1 MQGLITSHESLTSA
15 MISLQVRLLDQL
27 RPTLLSS
34 INPCS
39 LSHIHFRVQMVLRV
53 LGGSSNPP
61 PRLQVSFVRGGGRLA
76 KFILVEMQLAH
87 SIGETVECR
96 LGVSQWASQL
106 SLVGCRP
113 HHFDSTRTADITNGC
128 TFEAA
133 HCVPTSPPP
142 EPQTS
147 LGAWSILRPQASHLS
162 PADFWT
168 VKAVLGWDTRRLRPW
183 MATSGGLPTFSI
195 VVSGVARFRRSLEH
209 CDDPL
214 HFTLRNF

>member
-61 PRLQVSFVRGGGRLA
+61 PRLQVSFVRGGGRLD

-113 HHFDSTRTADITNGC
+113 HHFDSTRDSRHHQRLHLRGGTLRSN
-128 TFEAA
+128 F
-133 HCVPTSPPP
+133 PTSRATNKPLGLEHPSTPGLSP
-142 EPQTS
+142 EP
-147 LGAWSILRPQASHLS
+147 R
-162 PADFWT
+162 
-168 VKAVLGWDTRRLRPW
+168 
-183 MATSGGLPTFSI
+183 
-195 VVSGVARFRRSLEH
+195 
-209 CDDPL
+209 
-214 HFTLRNF
+214 